1 MKQWIQVQPIFKQNH
16 VEIGEE
22 NLETFEKLSDNQI
35 KYSVLWQV
43 ENRCMN
49 RWLGGH
55 FYVKRLEMLV

>member
-1 MKQWIQVQPIFKQNH
+1 